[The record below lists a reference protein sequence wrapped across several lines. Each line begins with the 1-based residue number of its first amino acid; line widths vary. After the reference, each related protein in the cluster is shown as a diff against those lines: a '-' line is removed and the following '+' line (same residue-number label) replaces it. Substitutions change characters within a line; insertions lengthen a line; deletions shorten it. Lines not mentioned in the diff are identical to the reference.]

1 MYEKLCFNLDTG
13 VDISEQQNLH
23 FRTLLT
29 ISSCAAF
36 NELEEG
42 GDLRLSVLE
51 HQNLSGAA
59 LTAVEGDVLVAGVRV
74 KPADALFIVQ
84 ETRVGCVT

>member
-1 MYEKLCFNLDTG
+1 MT
-13 VDISEQQNLH
+13 EQQNLC

-29 ISSCAAF
+29 ISSGAA
-36 NELEEG
+36 
-42 GDLRLSVLE
+42 SVSRRRAATPDSQHLE

-74 KPADALFIVQ
+74 KPADALFIAQ
-84 ETRVGCVT
+84 ET